1 MIFALSAC
9 QQSDATPTQIV
20 AATDAQVNI
29 STPTIEPFPFKTSEP
44 GTTSIHG
51 ILLVLDPMTLI
62 PASDDAIYLVP
73 LPDAGIS
80 TIPHFEKGTVPQ
92 AEVDETSGEFMF
104 TNIQPGSYAVVV
116 ITKSVAQIPA
126 RFYQTGN
133 YAIINVEA
141 SQADTTIEL
150 DKLSLP

>member
-1 MIFALSAC
+1 
-9 QQSDATPTQIV
+9 
-20 AATDAQVNI
+20 
-29 STPTIEPFPFKTSEP
+29 
-44 GTTSIHG
+44 
-51 ILLVLDPMTLI
+51 MTLI

-92 AEVDETSGEFMF
+92 AEVDETTGEFMF

-116 ITKSVAQIPA
+116 VTKSVAQIPA
-126 RFYQTGN
+126 RFYPTGN

-141 SQADTTIEL
+141 SQVDTTIEL